1 MTPSQAHLSPS
12 FDLDQ
17 GDDYVTVVVAG
28 QTFALPIDCVQD
40 VFVANGVTRVPL
52 APLEIAGL
60 LNLRGR
66 VLTALCLRQV
76 LGYPDGP
83 NGGRLMAVG
92 LEHQGE
98 AYGLL
103 VDTVGEVVRLSR
115 EKLDPKPTHLD
126 PRWTALSKGV
136 HRLPESLL
144 VLLDIDAL
152 LTVGVGQRAA

>member
-1 MTPSQAHLSPS
+1 MTPSQAQLPQS
-12 FDLDQ
+12 FDVDH
-17 GDDYVTVVVAG
+17 GDDYVTVAVAG
-28 QTFALPIDCVQD
+28 QTFALPIDRVQD
-40 VFVANGVTRVPL
+40 VFVASAVTRVPL

-76 LGYPDGP
+76 LGYSDSPS
-83 NGGRLMAVG
+83 GGQFMAVG
-92 LEHQGE
+92 LEYQGE

-103 VDTVGEVVRLSR
+103 VDSVGEVVRLSR
-115 EKLDPKPTHLD
+115 EQLDPKPTHLD

-136 HRLPESLL
+136 HRLPEGLL